1 MNEKRERPER
11 PDRAPDTLDRW
22 AAAATA
28 ELGIDPPGDFIKTVL
43 NLARVAAHRV
53 DRPAAAGVGAAA
65 AGSRPGLAPGG
76 GRITGASA
84 RPDGGPSP
92 RGGRE
97 VTVHAAQ

>member
-43 NLARVAAHRV
+43 NLARVTAHRV
-53 DRPAAAGVGAAA
+53 DRPAAPLTAFLLGIAVGQ
-65 AGSRPGLAPGG
+65 GRPLPE
-76 GRITGASA
+76 SA
-84 RPDGGPSP
+84 RQLQDL
-92 RGGRE
+92 
-97 VTVHAAQ
+97 AQAWPQEAGE

>member
-53 DRPAAAGVGAAA
+53 DRPAAPLTAFLLGIAVGQ
-65 AGSRPGLAPGG
+65 GRPLPE
-76 GRITGASA
+76 SA
-84 RPDGGPSP
+84 RQLQDLAQAWP
-92 RGGRE
+92 REAGE
-97 VTVHAAQ
+97 

>member
-53 DRPAAAGVGAAA
+53 DRPAAPLTAFLLGIAVGQ
-65 AGSRPGLAPGG
+65 GRPLPE
-76 GRITGASA
+76 SA
-84 RPDGGPSP
+84 RQLQDL
-92 RGGRE
+92 
-97 VTVHAAQ
+97 AQAWPQEAGE

>member
-53 DRPAAAGVGAAA
+53 DRPAAPLTAFLLGIAVGQ
-65 AGSRPGLAPGG
+65 GRPLPETARQLQDLAQAWPQE
-76 GRITGASA
+76 A
-84 RPDGGPSP
+84 D
-92 RGGRE
+92 E
-97 VTVHAAQ
+97 